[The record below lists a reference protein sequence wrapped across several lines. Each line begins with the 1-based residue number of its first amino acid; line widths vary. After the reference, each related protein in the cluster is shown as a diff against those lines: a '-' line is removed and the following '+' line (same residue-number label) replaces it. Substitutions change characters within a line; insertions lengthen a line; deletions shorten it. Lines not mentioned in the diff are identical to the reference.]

1 MGVFCFFFLFI
12 FYKFINKN
20 FLIMELPGSN
30 DHEKFVN
37 LCNKTY
43 KEQAV
48 WSLNAFWNDFGEK
61 EGECLWNYVHKCADL
76 DLEKHEEGNALDEMM
91 AHKFLEEFKET
102 LTVRELR
109 AKLRSTG
116 AIGETER
123 PKFVPLTH
131 YLIFKYNIDWHILVN
146 ASQGDNQ
153 EELAKA
159 QKMLDE
165 VNVALEKAEEA
176 AKNARIAQN
185 ELNAALAALHKEEE
199 AYNTKKAELERKSKE
214 GGVVS
219 RNKAANELAQLL
231 AEDPLP
237 LRRAKITTE
246 AAVKK
251 AEKTKIAA
259 EETLASVKAKVKE
272 AEEYLQKVKAQCGS
286 AQGGIWWME
295 RELHEAKKYMPTSKG
310 GIAKR

>member
-1 MGVFCFFFLFI
+1 
-12 FYKFINKN
+12 
-20 FLIMELPGSN
+20 MELPGAN
-30 DHEKFVN
+30 DNEKFVN
-37 LCNKTY
+37 LCNKNY

-48 WSLNAFWNDFGEK
+48 WCLNAFWNDFGEK
-61 EGECLWNYVHKCADL
+61 EGERLWSYVHKCSEL
-76 DLEKHEEGNALDEMM
+76 DLQDKEDGKGLDEMM
-91 AHKFLEEFKET
+91 AHKFLEDFNET

-109 AKLRSTG
+109 AKLRKVG

-123 PKFVPLTH
+123 PKTVPLTH
-131 YLIFKYNIDWHILVN
+131 YLVFRYDVDWHILVN

-165 VNVALEKAEEA
+165 VNKALDEAEKA
-176 AKNARIAQN
+176 AKAARIAQN
-185 ELNAALAALHKEEE
+185 ELKAAMDALHKEEE
-199 AYNTKKAELERKSKE
+199 SYNGKIADAKKRSEQ

-219 RNKAANELAQLL
+219 RNKAKAELAQLE

-237 LRRAKITTE
+237 LRRAKITTA

-251 AEKTKIAA
+251 ADKAKIAA
-259 EETLASVKAKVKE
+259 EQTLAEVKARVKE

-295 RELHEAKKYMPTSKG
+295 RELHEAKKYMPTAKG
-310 GIAKR
+310 GISKR

>member
-1 MGVFCFFFLFI
+1 
-12 FYKFINKN
+12 
-20 FLIMELPGSN
+20 MELPGSN

-116 AIGETER
+116 AI
-123 PKFVPLTH
+123 
-131 YLIFKYNIDWHILVN
+131 
-146 ASQGDNQ
+146 
-153 EELAKA
+153 
-159 QKMLDE
+159 
-165 VNVALEKAEEA
+165 EKAEEA

-199 AYNTKKAELERKSKE
+199 A
-214 GGVVS
+214 
-219 RNKAANELAQLL
+219 
-231 AEDPLP
+231 
-237 LRRAKITTE
+237 
-246 AAVKK
+246 
-251 AEKTKIAA
+251 
-259 EETLASVKAKVKE
+259 
-272 AEEYLQKVKAQCGS
+272 
-286 AQGGIWWME
+286 
-295 RELHEAKKYMPTSKG
+295 
-310 GIAKR
+310 

>member
-1 MGVFCFFFLFI
+1 
-12 FYKFINKN
+12 
-20 FLIMELPGSN
+20 MEGAN

-37 LCNKTY
+37 LCNKKY
-43 KEQAV
+43 KEQGV
-48 WSLNAFWNDFGEK
+48 WFLNAFWNDLGEQ
-61 EGECLWNYVHKCADL
+61 EAERIWNYVGKCSEL
-76 DLEKHEEGNALDEMM
+76 DLQDKEEGCGLDEMM

-109 AKLRSTG
+109 AKLRSVG

-123 PKFVPLTH
+123 PKTVPLTH
-131 YLIFKYNIDWHILVN
+131 YLVFRYGYDWHILVN
-146 ASQGDNQ
+146 ATQGDNQ
-153 EELAKA
+153 EELQKA

-165 VNVALEKAEEA
+165 VNKALKNAEEA
-176 AKNARIAQN
+176 AKNARIAEN
-185 ELNAALAALHKEEE
+185 ELQAALKALHKEEE
-199 AYNTKKAELERKSKE
+199 EYNGKIADAQKRSES

-219 RNKAANELAQLL
+219 RNKAKAELAQLQ

-259 EETLASVKAKVKE
+259 EQTLTVVKEKVKE
-272 AEEYLQKVKAQCGS
+272 AEDYLQQVKSQCGS
-286 AQGGIWWME
+286 AAGGIWWIE
-295 RELHEAKKYMPTSKG
+295 RELHEAKKYMPTAKG
-310 GIAKR
+310 GIAKK